1 MFDRNDL
8 LKKLKMIWDNND
20 DINIRGNLIR
30 EYFEK
35 RFQNIGINSDGYI
48 LMIVDFEDKKEVTSS
63 LRDMTVIRVDYL
75 NMKGDLDQLI
85 EAIDNMFSQMSRG
98 SMKSC
103 YEIEDL
109 SKKIKR

>member
-8 LKKLKMIWDNND
+8 LKKLQMIWENND

-35 RFQNIGINSDGYI
+35 RFQNIGINSDRYI
-48 LMIVDFEDKKEVTSS
+48 LMIVDFDDKKEVTSS
-63 LRDMTVIRVDYL
+63 LSGITVIRVNYL
-75 NMKGDLDQLI
+75 NMKGDLNQLI
-85 EAIDNMFSQMSRG
+85 DAIDNIFSEMSRG
-98 SMKSC
+98 AMKHC

>member
-35 RFQNIGINSDGYI
+35 RFQNIGINSDRYI
-48 LMIVDFEDKKEVTSS
+48 LMIVDFEDKKEITSS
-63 LRDMTVIRVDYL
+63 LRDMTVIRVNYL
-75 NMKGDLDQLI
+75 NMNGDLDQLI
-85 EAIDNMFSQMSRG
+85 EAIDNMFSEMSRG
-98 SMKSC
+98 AMKPC
-103 YEIEDL
+103 YEIGDL